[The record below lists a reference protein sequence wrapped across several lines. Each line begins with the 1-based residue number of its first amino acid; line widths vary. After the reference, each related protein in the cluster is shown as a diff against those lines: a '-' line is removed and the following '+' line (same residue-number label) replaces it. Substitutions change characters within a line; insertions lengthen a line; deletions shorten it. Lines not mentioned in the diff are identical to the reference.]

1 MHHHSHSCSVCML
14 FLFFAS
20 AECFIGNQA
29 RRFAFTSSSFL
40 AFASITQQWRLIR
53 LGARLK
59 VKLLLV
65 FFFSPLL
72 DFISITS
79 EMIFFARS
87 NCCPI
92 TVNISLFFVSAFLLC
107 VSCSILILPQRR
119 KKKSRGKI
127 SETYHCTTT
136 ERNLWWKEGRRSSSA
151 SLSLHRYGNHELYNE
166 W

>member
-29 RRFAFTSSSFL
+29 RRFAFISSSFL

-79 EMIFFARS
+79 EMIFFAPS

-92 TVNISLFFVSAFLLC
+92 TVNISVFFVSAFLLC

-119 KKKSRGKI
+119 KKKSRGKNLRDI
-127 SETYHCTTT
+127 SLHNNRTKFMMKRGKKKLVSEFII
-136 ERNLWWKEGRRSSSA
+136 A
-151 SLSLHRYGNHELYNE
+151 SLWESWTL
-166 W
+166 